1 MGYLGQEASFTG
13 TQNNKRLSVV
23 ATAGQVGFLPNGG
36 YSINAIDV
44 YRNGVKLVGQRDF
57 TALDGVTVTL
67 TQAANVNDVIEFVI
81 FENFAVN
88 DVVST
93 DGDSVIRGSI
103 QINGN
108 LTVVDGVLD
117 ATVTNTATA
126 GFAQTAGISSALGIG
141 ATAVGLNASGII
153 TAISFSGSGATFS
166 GFSTFS
172 AIRLGDGTDGNTNNI
187 KFGADNDL
195 GIYHNGSH
203 AFLENSTGNVYLR
216 SNAGS
221 SINIE
226 PAAGYS
232 GIIANAG
239 ADVELYYNNSKKLE
253 TDVAGVIITGIATAD
268 GFRAGDDEKIVLG
281 SGDDLEIYHN
291 GTLSYIDSKGTQLR
305 IESDAIRLRSDGGET
320 YFEADV
326 NGAAKVY
333 YDNST
338 KLTTKSDGIDV
349 TGELQCDSLDVDG
362 TTAFADDVSFDGT
375 SYGARWDKSENQ
387 LEIDDNAKIV
397 FGNSSDL
404 QIYHDGSNSI
414 IKDNGTGKLI
424 IDTDGAA
431 IEFQK
436 QGLETIATFNSDG
449 SVELYHD
456 NSKKLETSATGV
468 TVTGTLNATTDVTIN
483 GKGAATTGKAIAM
496 AMVFG

>member
-126 GFAQTAGISSALGIG
+126 GFAQTAGIATFAQTAGIATFAQTAGIATFAQTAGISTQVSGYLGVG
-141 ATAVGLNASGII
+141 VTGYNLNLTGVATA
-153 TAISFSGSGATFS
+153 TSFSGSGANLTALNGSNVSSGTIAAARVATLNQDTTGTAALASGLTGTPNISCGTGAFS
-166 GFSTFS
+166 GDVTLQ
-172 AIRLGDGTDGNTNNI
+172 ANLDLQDDDKILLGT
-187 KFGADNDL
+187 
-195 GIYHNGSH
+195 
-203 AFLENSTGNVYLR
+203 
-216 SNAGS
+216 
-221 SINIE
+221 
-226 PAAGYS
+226 
-232 GIIANAG
+232 
-239 ADVELYYNNSKKLE
+239 
-253 TDVAGVIITGIATAD
+253 
-268 GFRAGDDEKIVLG
+268 
-281 SGDDLEIYHN
+281 GDDLEIYH
-291 GTLSYIDSKGTQLR
+291 
-305 IESDAIRLRSDGGET
+305 
-320 YFEADV
+320 
-326 NGAAKVY
+326 
-333 YDNST
+333 
-338 KLTTKSDGIDV
+338 
-349 TGELQCDSLDVDG
+349 
-362 TTAFADDVSFDGT
+362 
-375 SYGARWDKSENQ
+375 
-387 LEIDDNAKIV
+387 
-397 FGNSSDL
+397 
-404 QIYHDGSNSI
+404 DGSNSVI
-414 IKDNGTGKLI
+414 DSNTGDLLIRNLGTTGDIYLDAKSGERGIKVI
-424 IDTDGAA
+424 
-431 IEFQK
+431 Q
-436 QGLETIATFNSDG
+436 DG
-449 SVELYHD
+449 SVELYND

-468 TVTGTLNATTDVTIN
+468 TVTGTLNATTDVQIN

-496 AMVFG
+496 AMIFG